1 MDGGAMTSSDGS
13 EPRKVQG
20 PSVGAHGQEVVTK
33 LSPWSVADTVTR
45 LLAVAAARELKVFA
59 VINHSGE
66 ADNVGLHLRDT
77 KLVIFGSPAAGT
89 PVMQAA
95 PLAALDLPFKVL
107 IWDSD
112 DCQTK
117 LSYTALGALARR
129 YGLSAEHA
137 ARLCGIDALTTAVI
151 AR

>member
-1 MDGGAMTSSDGS
+1 MPSKKGS
-13 EPRKVQG
+13 EPRKVQDETIG
-20 PSVGAHGQEVVTK
+20 VHDRDVITK

-45 LLAVAAARELKVFA
+45 LLAVAAARQLKVFA
-59 VINHSGE
+59 MIDHSGE

-89 PVMQAA
+89 LVMQAA
-95 PLAALDLPFKVL
+95 PLAALDLPLRVL
-107 IWDSD
+107 VWASD
-112 DCQTK
+112 DYQTK
-117 LSYTALGALARR
+117 LSYTAPGALARR

-137 ARLCGIDALTTAVI
+137 ARLAGIDALTTAVI